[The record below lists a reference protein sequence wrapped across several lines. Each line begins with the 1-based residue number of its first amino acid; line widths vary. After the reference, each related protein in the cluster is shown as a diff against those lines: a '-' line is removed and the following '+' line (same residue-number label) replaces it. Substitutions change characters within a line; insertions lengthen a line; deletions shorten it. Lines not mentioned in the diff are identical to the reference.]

1 MNRSFA
7 TSLTRPVV
15 SLRDA
20 VVGECQAK
28 PERNIRWH
36 GHAVD
41 AESRAAQK
49 RQQPCVLWFTGLSGA
64 GKSTLANAVD
74 QRLYALGCHTYVL
87 DGDNLR
93 HGLSSDL
100 GFSEADR
107 SESVRRAGEA
117 ARLLMDAG
125 LIVIV
130 ASIAPFRHDREV
142 VRARIPE
149 GRFIEI
155 HVDAPLGLCEQRDPK
170 GLYRKARSG
179 EIQHFT
185 GIDSPY
191 EAPVEPELLVDTSL
205 QPVPACVEAVLY
217 SLQIR
222 GLLGG

>member
-1 MNRSFA
+1 MHRLA
-7 TSLTRPVV
+7 TSQ
-15 SLRDA
+15 A
-20 VVGECQAK
+20 VPGVAYRQPAAAGTVTA

-36 GHAVD
+36 GHRVSD
-41 AESRAAQK
+41 DQRAAQK
-49 RQQPCVLWFTGLSGA
+49 QQTPCVLWLTGFPGA

-74 QRLYALGCHTYVL
+74 ERLHLLGHHTYVL

-130 ASIAPFRHDREV
+130 ASIAPFRRDREA
-142 VRARIPE
+142 VRQRMPA
-149 GRFIEI
+149 GRFIEV
-155 HVDAPLGLCEQRDPK
+155 HVDAPFSLCEQRDPK
-170 GLYRKARSG
+170 GLYRKARAG
-179 EIQHFT
+179 EIRNFT

-191 EAPVEPELLVDTSL
+191 EVPEQAEIVVDTSL
-205 QPVPACVEAVLY
+205 QPLIASVETVLY
-217 SLQIR
+217 GLQIR
-222 GLLGG
+222 GLIGR